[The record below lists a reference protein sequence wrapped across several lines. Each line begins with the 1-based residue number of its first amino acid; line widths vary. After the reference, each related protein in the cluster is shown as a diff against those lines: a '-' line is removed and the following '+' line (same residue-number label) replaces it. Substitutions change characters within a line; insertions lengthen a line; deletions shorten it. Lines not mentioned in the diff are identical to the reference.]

1 MVNSIAKFEQTL
13 LEKKVI
19 TPDELK
25 EYKQE
30 ANKTG
35 KSLRE
40 VIEAKSP
47 TSEKIIDEVYG
58 EIFNI
63 PFVDLKDT
71 FIPKEILKILS
82 EDLAEKYK
90 TVVFDKKKNGTIC
103 VAMAHP
109 ENLDTVEVLQK
120 IIGQKIEPYL
130 SSVNDINRALDHYT
144 EMQQEIEKTIE
155 GTPYAQAELEVK
167 GTDMKDLVKEDA
179 PIPRMVNTILE
190 RAIKIDASDIHIEP
204 RTKSLEVRYRV
215 DGVLQS
221 VVRLP
226 KAIQL
231 AIISRIKILCNL
243 KIEEN
248 RVPQDGRFSI
258 KSDDRKID
266 FRVSTLPVSNGEKV
280 VLRILDT
287 SSGVLT
293 LEQLGVTG
301 RSFEIVEK
309 SIIRPNGMILVTGP
323 TGSGK
328 STTLYAVIDKL
339 NKPGVNIVTLEDP
352 IEFNME
358 GVNQSQVKPEIG
370 YTFANGLRSI
380 LRQDPDIVMVGEIRD
395 FETAEMAVHA
405 ALTGHIVLSTLHTND
420 SAGAIP
426 RLIDMKVEPF
436 LLASSINAVI
446 AQRLVRKLCKSCK
459 EKYTLIKDSIDYKL
473 VLADLVILPSQEK
486 TKVNLKKPLTF
497 YRQKGCPKCNQT
509 GYKGRIGIFEIFALN
524 EAIKGLVLEK
534 APAGALFKEA
544 AKVGMLT
551 LRQDGLLKALE
562 GITTLEEVWRV
573 TAEE

>member
-1 MVNSIAKFEQTL
+1 MANPSVQFEQTL
-13 LEKKVI
+13 LEKKIV
-19 TPDELK
+19 TPEELK

-30 ANKTG
+30 SKKSG
-35 KSLRE
+35 KPLRE
-40 VIEAKSP
+40 VIETKSP

-58 EIFNI
+58 QVFDI
-63 PFVDLKDT
+63 PFIDLKDT
-71 FIPKEILKILS
+71 FIPKEILIILP
-82 EDLAEKYK
+82 EDLAKKYK
-90 TVVFDKKKNGTIC
+90 TVVFDKTKSGTIC
-103 VAMAHP
+103 IAMAHP
-109 ENLDTVEVLQK
+109 ENLETVEVLQK
-120 IIGQKIEPYL
+120 IIGKKIEPYL
-130 SSVNDINRALDHYT
+130 ASANDINRALDHYT
-144 EMQQEIEKTIE
+144 EMQQEIEQTIAK
-155 GTPYAQAELEVK
+155 YAQPEVEVK
-167 GTDMKDLVKEDA
+167 PTHMEELIKEDA
-179 PIPRMVNTILE
+179 PIPRMVNTILD

-204 RTKSLEVRYRV
+204 GIKSIEVRYRV

-221 VVRLP
+221 VVKLP
-226 KAIQL
+226 KTIQS

-248 RVPQDGRFSI
+248 RLPQDGRFSI
-258 KSDDRKID
+258 KTDEHKID
-266 FRVSTLPVSNGEKV
+266 FRVSTLPVANGEKV

-301 RSFEIVEK
+301 RSFDILEK
-309 SIIRPNGMILVTGP
+309 SIKRPNGMILVTGP

-358 GVNQSQVKPEIG
+358 GINQSQVRPEIG
-370 YTFANGLRSI
+370 YNFASGLRSI

-420 SAGAIP
+420 SAGAVP

-436 LLASSINAVI
+436 LLASSVNAVI
-446 AQRLVRKLCKSCK
+446 AQRLVRKLCKGCK
-459 EKYTLIKDSIDYKL
+459 EKYTLAKDSIDYKL
-473 VLADLVILPSQEK
+473 VLEDLSTLRPQEK

-497 YRQKGCPKCNQT
+497 FKQKGCPKCSQT
-509 GYKGRIGIFEIFALN
+509 GYKGRIGIFEIFSLT
-524 EAIKGLVLEK
+524 ETIKELILEK
-534 APAGALFKEA
+534 SQAGALSKEA
-544 AKVGMLT
+544 TKNGMLT
-551 LRQDGLLKALE
+551 LRQDGLMKALD
-562 GITTLEEVWRV
+562 GTTTLEEVWRV